1 MLALCCSLSHIC
13 DMSDLG
19 TQCLLSL
26 RQNGFSSEPLIH
38 SVWPCNAAWPS
49 KQRGKALG
57 LTRKRTHVVRT
68 PDVTSGHSLRACQH
82 QPCLKVV
89 PQHSCRPVEAPQ
101 GERICLFPLP
111 RSLKPLHLAT
121 TNHLGCCNQGARA
134 ARGADLHQFRETV
147 FLQATR
153 ARAHEASLFGF
164 RWTHLALAPRPQLGA
179 RKVPRG
185 SCAGLF
191 IREHRPL
198 WTSSFR

>member
-1 MLALCCSLSHIC
+1 MFVVLTPKRLQLRALDPFRLAMQCSLAFQTKRKSVGTDTKADARRPNAGRHLWSLSKG
-13 DMSDLG
+13 MPTSAMPQSSPSAQLQASRSTSRRADL
-19 TQCLLSL
+19 
-26 RQNGFSSEPLIH
+26 F
-38 SVWPCNAAWPS
+38 V
-49 KQRGKALG
+49 
-57 LTRKRTHVVRT
+57 
-68 PDVTSGHSLRACQH
+68 
-82 QPCLKVV
+82 
-89 PQHSCRPVEAPQ
+89 
-101 GERICLFPLP
+101 P

-147 FLQATR
+147 FLQPTR